1 MGTKENIHKKDHKEM
16 FDEEIKI
23 NDGAKP
29 LAIVMGRLYSTRL
42 TLVRAAGM
50 VGCDVVLIQTQ
61 EKGYYLKTDSS
72 SKYVTACHHCPEP
85 DDKALVEL
93 IMSYAG
99 KGRKVVLLPADDW
112 VASILDIYYDTLSK
126 SCLVP
131 HVHQKQGGILR
142 LMDKDF
148 QKSIAK
154 KIGARAAEGW
164 LCQEVDGKYQIPA
177 GITYPCFT
185 KPQESYPRPLKYL
198 QKRCN
203 NEQELKVVLDRIPKG
218 SHKTMLVE
226 EFVEITQEFGVQG
239 ATFDGRVVAPA
250 VVAKDS
256 SRQGITATGKILPI
270 KNMPE
275 LQAQVNA
282 FLKETGMTGIFD
294 MEFYISNGKLYFNE
308 FNVRLGA
315 NGFALTYGVSNVPGL
330 YVKYMLGEGDGTYDG
345 PKDFEEKTFASE
357 KVLRDFFYDKTMSMK
372 EFKEI
377 VRNSDI
383 LCLKHNDDNKPF
395 KEFSK
400 VDCILP
406 LWRWLK
412 DVKRKMK
419 K

>member
-1 MGTKENIHKKDHKEM
+1 MLE
-16 FDEEIKI
+16 EEII
-23 NDGAKP
+23 ANGGAKP
-29 LAIVMGRLYSTRL
+29 LAIVMGRLYTTRL

-93 IMSYAG
+93 ILSYAD

-112 VASILDIYYDTLSK
+112 VASVLDIHYDLLSK
-126 SCLVP
+126 CCLLPNVC
-131 HVHQKQGGILR
+131 QKQGGILR

-148 QKSIAK
+148 QKAIAR
-154 KIGARAAEGW
+154 KIGARVAYGW
-164 LCQEVDGKYQIPA
+164 LCQEEDGEYMIPD

-198 QKRCN
+198 QKRCD
-203 NEQELKVVLDRIPKG
+203 NEKELRAVLQRIPQG
-218 SHKTMLVE
+218 SHKTLLVE
-226 EFVEITQEFGVQG
+226 EYVEIEKEYGVQG
-239 ATFDGRVVAPA
+239 ATFEGRAVAPA

-275 LQAQVNA
+275 LKKQVDA

-294 MEFYISNGKLYFNE
+294 IEFFESKGRLYFNE

-330 YVKYMLGEGDGTYDG
+330 YVKYMLGESDGMYVG
-345 PKDFEEKTFASE
+345 PTEFEIKSFASE
-357 KVLRDFFYDKTMSMK
+357 KVLRDFIYDRIMSVK
-372 EFKEI
+372 EFKN
-377 VRNSDI
+377 VVKNSDI
-383 LCLKHNDDNKPF
+383 LCLKNEEDNKPF

-400 VDCILP
+400 VNLILP

-412 DVKRKMK
+412 ELKKKMER
-419 K
+419 